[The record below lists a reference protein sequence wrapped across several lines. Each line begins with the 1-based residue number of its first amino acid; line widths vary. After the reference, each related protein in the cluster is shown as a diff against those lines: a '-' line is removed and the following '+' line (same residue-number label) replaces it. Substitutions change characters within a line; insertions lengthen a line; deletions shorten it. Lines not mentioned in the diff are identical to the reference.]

1 LCIDLHIFEIR
12 WQREEEIVTLAMLHV
27 DRARTRMPLVCTVI
41 SMLVLVVFGALG
53 FVSRLIETNTS
64 APDFRGAT
72 SAHMLQMTQ
81 MPQMPQMNASAQA
94 GPEIETSDLDATE
107 SWVRHA
113 REF

>member
-1 LCIDLHIFEIR
+1 M
-12 WQREEEIVTLAMLHV
+12 TLAMLHV

-41 SMLVLVVFGALG
+41 SMLVLVAFGALG

-72 SAHMLQMTQ
+72 SAQMLQIRQ
-81 MPQMPQMNASAQA
+81 MPLMNASAQA
-94 GPEIETSDLDATE
+94 GSEIGTSDLDATE

>member
-1 LCIDLHIFEIR
+1 M
-12 WQREEEIVTLAMLHV
+12 TLAMLHV

-81 MPQMPQMNASAQA
+81 MPQMPQVPQMNASAQA

>member
-1 LCIDLHIFEIR
+1 
-12 WQREEEIVTLAMLHV
+12 
-27 DRARTRMPLVCTVI
+27 
-41 SMLVLVVFGALG
+41 MLVLVVFGALG

-72 SAHMLQMTQ
+72 SAQMLQMTQ
-81 MPQMPQMNASAQA
+81 MPQMPQMPQVPQMNASAQA